1 MARLDAYLRNIGLFK
16 QRGEAKR
23 ACSNGQVQV
32 NGAVAKP
39 SREVRVG
46 EVITLE
52 TDTAVVEAEIL
63 DIPRQPTPKSQRDA
77 FCRILRR
84 ETRDPLDDLSF

>member
-1 MARLDAYLRNIGLFK
+1 MARLDTYLKNTGLFK
-16 QRGEAKR
+16 QRAKAKR

-39 SREVRVG
+39 GREVHVG

-63 DIPRQPTPKSQRDA
+63 DIPRQPTSKSQRDA
-77 FCRILRR
+77 FCRILRS